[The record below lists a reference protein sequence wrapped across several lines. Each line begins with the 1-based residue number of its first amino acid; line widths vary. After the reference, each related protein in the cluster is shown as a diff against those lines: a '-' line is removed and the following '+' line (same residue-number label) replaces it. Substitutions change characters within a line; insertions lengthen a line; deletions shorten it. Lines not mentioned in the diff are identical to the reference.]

1 MSAAAPQGKVR
12 VRFAPSP
19 TGLLHVGNVRAAL
32 VNWLYA
38 RKSGGTFILRLD
50 DTDAE
55 RSTDEFA
62 DAIEED
68 LKWLGL
74 DWDETAKQS
83 ERLAKYDEAAAK
95 LRAEGRLY
103 PCYESADELDTK
115 RKIQRAQGKPPV
127 YDRAALDL
135 SDEDKAALE
144 AEGRRPHWRF
154 RLDLPAVVE
163 FEDLIRGHVHFDM
176 ASLSDPVLVRED
188 GSYLYMLPS
197 VVDDTDMGITHVVR
211 GEDHVTNSAVQV
223 QIFEALGASAPEFAH
238 FSLLTSAEGEGMS
251 KRGGA
256 LSVRQLRDE
265 AMLEPMALL
274 SLLAHIG
281 TSESIEPFVTIDPLV
296 AGFDFAKF
304 ARNPARFDPAEL
316 EILNARILH
325 ATPFEAVQEKL
336 GLADAD
342 EAFWLAVRGN
352 LKTLK
357 DAQKWWDIIHG
368 EIRPLVG
375 GQNFMIAALVL
386 LPKEPW
392 DENTWKEWTSAVK
405 EETDRK
411 GKDLFM
417 PLRTALTGRHEGPE
431 MKTLMPLIGRERAI
445 ARLQGKKP

>member
-1 MSAAAPQGKVR
+1 MSAVK

-62 DAIEED
+62 EAIQTD
-68 LKWLGL
+68 LTWLGL
-74 DWDETAKQS
+74 DWDETFKQS
-83 ERLAKYDEAAAK
+83 GRLALYDAAAAK
-95 LRAEGRLY
+95 LRESGRLY
-103 PCYESADELDTK
+103 PCYETAEELDMK

-127 YDRAALDL
+127 YDRAALAL
-135 SDEDKAALE
+135 SDDDRAALE

-154 RLDLPAVVE
+154 RLEVPAIVE

-176 ASLSDPVLVRED
+176 GSLSDPVLLRED

-197 VVDDTDMGITHVVR
+197 VVDDMDMGITHVVR

-223 QIFEALGASAPEFAH
+223 QIFAALGGAAPEFAH
-238 FSLLTSAEGEGMS
+238 FSLLTSAEGGGLS

-256 LSVRQLRDE
+256 LSVRELRDE
-265 AMLEPMALL
+265 EGLEPMALI

-281 TSESIEPFVTIDPLV
+281 TSESIEPFITVDPLV
-296 AGFDFAKF
+296 EGFDFAKF
-304 ARNPARFDPAEL
+304 ARNPARFDPHEL

-325 ATPFEAVQEKL
+325 ATPFEAVRERL
-336 GLADAD
+336 GLDDED

-352 LKTLK
+352 LKKLK
-357 DAQKWWDIIHG
+357 DAGKWWEIIY
-368 EIRPLVG
+368 EPIKPFVG
-375 GQNFMIAALVL
+375 GRDFMIAALVL

-405 EETDRK
+405 EETGRK

-417 PLRTALTGRHEGPE
+417 PLRTTLTGRHEGPE
-431 MKTLMPLIGRERAI
+431 MKALLPLIGRERVV
-445 ARLQGKKP
+445 ARLQGEEA

>member
-1 MSAAAPQGKVR
+1 MSAVK

-38 RKSGGTFILRLD
+38 RKTGGSFILRLD

-62 DAIEED
+62 EAIQQD
-68 LKWLGL
+68 LVWLGL
-74 DWDETAKQS
+74 DWDEAFKQS
-83 ERLAKYDEAAAK
+83 ERLALYDAAAAK
-95 LRAEGRLY
+95 LRDAGRLY
-103 PCYESADELDTK
+103 PCFESAEELETK
-115 RKIQRAQGKPPV
+115 RKIQRARGKPPV
-127 YDRAALDL
+127 YDRAALAL
-135 SDEDKAALE
+135 SEEERAALE

-154 RLDLPAVVE
+154 RLELPAVIE

-197 VVDDTDMGITHVVR
+197 VVDDADMGITHVVR
-211 GEDHVTNSAVQV
+211 GEDHVTNSAVQL
-223 QIFEALGASAPEFAH
+223 QIFEALGGTAPEFAH
-238 FSLLTSAEGEGMS
+238 FSLLTSAEGGGLS

-256 LSVRQLRDE
+256 LSVRELRDE
-265 AMLEPMALL
+265 EGLEPMALL

-281 TSESIEPFVTIDPLV
+281 TSEAIEPFTTVDPLIE
-296 AGFDFAKF
+296 GFDFAKF
-304 ARNPARFDPAEL
+304 ARNPARFDPVEL

-325 ATPFEAVQEKL
+325 ATPFEAVE
-336 GLADAD
+336 GRVDVEGPEEFD
-342 EAFWLAVRGN
+342 ETFWLAVRGN
-352 LKTLK
+352 LKKLS
-357 DAQKWWDIIHG
+357 DVAKWWKIIH
-368 EIRPLVG
+368 EPIRPLIG
-375 GQNFMIAALVL
+375 GQNFMIAALVF

-392 DENTWKEWTSAVK
+392 DENTWKEWTNAVK
-405 EETDRK
+405 EETGRK

-431 MKTLMPLIGRERAI
+431 MKALLPLIGRERAI
-445 ARLQGKKP
+445 ERLQGKKT